1 MVYFNFTE
9 TKLYEIENVQFT
21 LPEAK
26 CQRHVKTSVCVYNV
40 IDFANDKM
48 GFNMII
54 REPKEV
60 ILNSLLVLPQV
71 TNHLSPNPKLPEV
84 KGYLLTVRL
93 WVRYISSWGLYK
105 CA

>member
-26 CQRHVKTSVCVYNV
+26 CQRHIKTSVCIYNV

-48 GFNMII
+48 DFNMII
-54 REPKEV
+54 
-60 ILNSLLVLPQV
+60 
-71 TNHLSPNPKLPEV
+71 
-84 KGYLLTVRL
+84 
-93 WVRYISSWGLYK
+93 
-105 CA
+105 